1 MQLSSK
7 VIKEINVDEKGSKT
21 IITKDIPLKKSETI
35 QNSNVSSNYSNTSE
49 EENRYRNI
57 ANMILD
63 EARRKSEAILLRA
76 NIDAKTIE
84 DEAYNKGYN
93 LGYEQ
98 GNSRGYSEGLE
109 KGNIEAQQIKESIQG
124 EAQSKANNL
133 VFHAKEEY
141 ENYLNSKK
149 EEIKLLMLQISDSL
163 FKDKVIDLDIIEKT
177 IANVIETSK
186 NTESFVIKANKN
198 IVENLKDKIEGYKS
212 VLTFKAEIHLIQD
225 ETLENNKIV
234 IEKNN
239 GKTIVDFNDAYDN
252 IIEIIKNFK

>member
-7 VIKEINVDEKGSKT
+7 VIKQINVDEKGSKT
-21 IITKDIPLKKSETI
+21 IITKDIPFKSSETF
-35 QNSNVSSNYSNTSE
+35 QNSNVSSNTGSISE
-49 EENRYRNI
+49 EESRYRNI
-57 ANMILD
+57 ANMILE

-93 LGYEQ
+93 LGYEE
-98 GNSRGYSEGLE
+98 GNNRGYSEGIE
-109 KGNIEAQQIKESIQG
+109 RGNLEAQQIKESIVG
-124 EAQSKANNL
+124 ESQEKANSL

-141 ENYLNSKK
+141 EKYLYSKK

-163 FKDKVIDLDIIEKT
+163 FKDKIIDLNIIEET
-177 IANVIETSK
+177 IATVIETSK
-186 NTESFVIKANKN
+186 NTESFVIKSNKN
-198 IVENLKDKIEGYKS
+198 IFDYLKDKIEGYKS
-212 VLTFKAEIHLIQD
+212 VLTFKAEIHLLQD
-225 ETLENNKIV
+225 DTIENNKVV

-239 GKTIVDFNDAYDN
+239 GKTIIDFNDAYDN